1 MRARVIVLV
10 VVAVLML
17 SAGAA
22 LAQYGG
28 YGAPGET
35 MKPYVRAKVGWF
47 EPSGDNLD
55 GDVAFGLDYMVPY
68 AQTEYIKRP
77 YDLYVTV
84 DRLHAKD
91 TFVESTT
98 WSILAG
104 LNLKLQEK
112 YYAGLGIGVAREELE
127 RRSGDRDE
135 TRFAWEIG
143 VGARLSNN
151 GFAEIK
157 YRDGGADSNRGPV
170 IYLGI
175 SY

>member
-1 MRARVIVLV
+1 MRGKVIVLV

-47 EPSGDNLD
+47 EPSGNNLD
-55 GDVAFGLDYMVPY
+55 GDVAFGLDYVVPY
-68 AQTEYIKRP
+68 AESTYIKRP
-77 YDLYVTV
+77 YDLYVTI
-84 DRLHAKD
+84 DRLHAQD

-104 LNLKLQEK
+104 INLKLQERF
-112 YYAGLGIGVAREELE
+112 YAGLGIGAARETLELPF
-127 RRSGDRDE
+127 GDRDD

-143 VGARLSNN
+143 AGATLSRN

-170 IYLGI
+170 LYLGI